1 MKTLIQFSLIFL
13 MVGLL
18 ASCKSDAKK
27 ANANSAAKPATSS
40 SSAETYKIDPGAKM
54 TWIGS
59 KLTGKHNGEISI
71 NNGAFKVVNNK
82 LTGGIFSIDMASI
95 NCKDLDAS
103 SGKGKLEGHLKSPD
117 FFDVAKF
124 PTATFEITKVVE
136 VKNNPKVTHNIY
148 GNLTLKGVTKNINFL
163 TKMAI
168 SKGSLI
174 ATVPNFKIDR
184 TAFNVKYG
192 SKKFFD
198 NLKDKA
204 IMDEIEL
211 GIPGLTAKK

>member
-13 MVGLL
+13 MIGLL
-18 ASCKSDAKK
+18 ASCKSDANKTT
-27 ANANSAAKPATSS
+27 ANSAAKPAAN
-40 SSAETYKIDPGAKM
+40 SSAAATYKIDPGAKM
-54 TWIGS
+54 TWTGS
-59 KLTGKHNGEISI
+59 KLTGKHIGDISI

-82 LTGGIFSIDMASI
+82 LVGGIFSLDMATI
-95 NCKDLDAS
+95 NCTDLDAS
-103 SGKGKLEGHLKSPD
+103 SGKEKLEGHLKSPD
-117 FFDVAKF
+117 FFDVAKY
-124 PTATFEITKVVE
+124 PTAKFEITKVVE
-136 VKNNPKVTHNIY
+136 VKNNPKITHNIY
-148 GNLTLKGVTKNINFL
+148 GNLTLKDVTKNINFN

-168 SKGSLI
+168 SDGKLI

-204 IMDEIEL
+204 IMDEIML
-211 GIPGLTAKK
+211 GITGLTAKK